1 MAFKFRE
8 YQVDAIA
15 AGVDFFTDQKKKYNG
30 LEILPTG
37 SGKSVVIAGIA
48 KDLPGKSVILQP
60 SKEILEQN
68 FQKFISYGFRAGIY
82 SASAGLRHIDDVTFA
97 TIGSIVKK
105 PHLFANFKNIIV
117 DECHLVN
124 PEEGMYHSFIKSLHG
139 AKVLGLTATPYRLAS
154 NSEGSELRF
163 LTRQTPRMF
172 NKILYYV
179 QNDVLFNAGHLA
191 PLKYFPIQVVDRT
204 RLTLNS
210 TGSDYTE
217 NSIRAYYREI
227 DMPSKT
233 IHYAERILK
242 QRRNLL
248 IFCGSLDEAY
258 KVGRA
263 LHAPVIDGDTDKEI
277 RKNVLRDFKAGKIR
291 CVVNV
296 KVLDTGFD
304 YPALET
310 VLISKSTMSL
320 AVYYQIVGRVMR
332 PHIYADG
339 SIKEGWVVDLGGNIN
354 LFGKIETM
362 QITTDERGLYMITNN
377 GRQLTN
383 VPFTRSIAA

>member
-1 MAFKFRE
+1 MSLKLRP
-8 YQVDAIA
+8 YQTEAIG
-15 AGVDFFTDQKKKYNG
+15 AGVDFFHQKKKYNG

-37 SGKSVVIAGIA
+37 SGKSLVIAGIA
-48 KDLPGKSVILQP
+48 KELPGKSVILQP

-68 FQKFISYGFRAGIY
+68 FQKYISYGFRAGIY
-82 SASAGLRHIDDVTFA
+82 SASAGIKHIDDVTFA

-105 PHLFANFKNIIV
+105 PHLFTKVKHIIS
-117 DECHLVN
+117 DECHLIN
-124 PEEGMYHSFIKSLHG
+124 PEEGMYHSFINSLPD

-154 NSEGSELRF
+154 GAEGSELRF

-172 NKILYYV
+172 NKVLYYV
-179 QNDVLFNAGHLA
+179 QNDVLFDAGHLA
-191 PLKYFPIQVVDRT
+191 PLKYFPIEVVDRT

-210 TGSDYTE
+210 AGSDYTD

-227 DMPSKT
+227 DMAGKT
-233 IHYAERILK
+233 IHYAQRILK

-248 IFCGSLDEAY
+248 IFCGSLEEAY
-258 KVGRA
+258 KVGKD
-263 LHAPVIDGDTDKEI
+263 LGAPVIDGDTDKEI
-277 RKNVLRDFKAGKIR
+277 RKNVLRDFKSGKIR

-304 YPALET
+304 YPALEA

-332 PHIYADG
+332 PYICPDG
-339 SIKEGWVVDLGGNIN
+339 SIKEAWVIDLGGNIK

-362 QITTDERGLYMITNN
+362 KITTDDRGKYMITNN

-383 VPFTRSIAA
+383 VPFTRSIAV

>member
-1 MAFKFRE
+1 MFKFRG
-8 YQVDAIA
+8 YQTEAIG
-15 AGVDFFTDQKKKYNG
+15 AGVDFFKDPKKKFNG

-37 SGKSVVIAGIA
+37 SGKSLVIAGIA
-48 KDLPGKSVILQP
+48 KELPGKSVILQP
-60 SKEILEQN
+60 SQEILVQN
-68 FQKFISYGFRAGIY
+68 YQKYTAYGFRAGIY
-82 SASAGLRHIDDVTFA
+82 SASSGIKHIEDVTFA

-105 PHLFANFKNIIV
+105 PHLFEKVRHIIS
-117 DECHLVN
+117 DECHLIN
-124 PEEGMYHSFIKSLHG
+124 PEEGMYHKFIKSLPH

-154 NSEGSELRF
+154 NGEGSELRF

-172 NKILYYV
+172 NKVLYYV

-204 RLTLNS
+204 RLTLNNK
-210 TGSDYTE
+210 GSDYTD
-217 NSIRAYYREI
+217 NSIKAYYREI

-233 IHYAERILK
+233 IHYAQRILK
-242 QRRNLL
+242 QRRSLL

-263 LHAPVIDGDTDKEI
+263 LGAPVIDGDTDKEI

-304 YPALET
+304 YPELEA

-332 PHIYADG
+332 PHVFADG
-339 SIKEGWVVDLGGNIN
+339 SVKEGWIIDLGGNIN

-362 QITTDERGLYMITNN
+362 RITQDDRGKYMITNN

-383 VPFTRSIAA
+383 VSFNRSIAA

>member
-1 MAFKFRE
+1 MAFKFRG
-8 YQVDAIA
+8 YQTEAIG
-15 AGVDFFTDQKKKYNG
+15 AGVDFFTDPKKKYNG

-37 SGKSVVIAGIA
+37 SGKSLVIAGIA
-48 KDLPGKSVILQP
+48 KELPGKSIILQP
-60 SKEILEQN
+60 SQEILVQN
-68 FQKFISYGFRAGIY
+68 YEKYTSYGFRAGIY
-82 SASAGLRHIDDVTFA
+82 SASAGIKHIEDVTFA

-105 PHLFANFKNIIV
+105 PHLFANVKHIIS
-117 DECHLVN
+117 DECHLIN
-124 PEEGMYHSFIKSLHG
+124 PEEGMYHKFIKSLPN

-172 NKILYYV
+172 NKVLYYV

-191 PLKYFPIQVVDRT
+191 PLKYFPIDVVDRT

-210 TGSDYTE
+210 AGSDYTD

-227 DMPSKT
+227 DMAGKV
-233 IHYAERILK
+233 IHYAQRILK

-248 IFCGSLDEAY
+248 VFCGSLEEAY

-263 LHAPVIDGDTDKEI
+263 LGAPVIEGNTDKEV
-277 RKNVLRDFKAGKIR
+277 RKKVLRDFKSGKER

-304 YPALET
+304 YPALEAT
-310 VLISKSTMSL
+310 FISKSTMSL
-320 AVYYQIVGRVMR
+320 AVFYQIVGRVMR
-332 PHIYADG
+332 PHVFADG
-339 SIKEGWVVDLGGNIN
+339 SVKEGWVIDLGGNYN

-362 QITTDERGLYMITNN
+362 KITTDERGKYMITNN

-383 VPFTRSIAA
+383 VPFNRPVAA

>member
-1 MAFKFRE
+1 MAFKLRG
-8 YQVDAIA
+8 YQTEAIG
-15 AGVDFFTDQKKKYNG
+15 AGVDFFTDPKKKYNG

-37 SGKSVVIAGIA
+37 SGKSIVIAGIA

-172 NKILYYV
+172 NKVLYYV
-179 QNDVLFNAGHLA
+179 QNDILFNAGHLA
-191 PLKYFPIQVVDRT
+191 PLKYYPIQVVDRT

-217 NSIRAYYREI
+217 NSIKAYYREI

-258 KVGRA
+258 KVGKA
-263 LHAPVIDGDTDKEI
+263 LNAPVIDGDTDKEI

-332 PHIYADG
+332 PYIHADG

-354 LFGKIETM
+354 LFGKIESM
-362 QITTDERGLYMITNN
+362 RITTDERGLYMITNN

>member
-1 MAFKFRE
+1 MAFKFRD
-8 YQVDAIA
+8 YQVEAIS
-15 AGVDFFTDQKKKYNG
+15 AGVDFFTDKKKKYNG

-48 KDLPGKSVILQP
+48 KELPGKSVILQP

-82 SASAGLRHIDDVTFA
+82 SASAGLRYVDDVTFA

-105 PHLFANFKNIIV
+105 PHLFASFKNIIV

-124 PEEGMYHSFIKSLHG
+124 PEEGMYHSFIKTLHG

-172 NKILYYV
+172 NKVLYYV

-191 PLKYFPIQVVDRT
+191 PLKYFPIKVIDRT

-210 TGSDYTE
+210 AGSDYTD

-227 DMPSKT
+227 DMAGKT
-233 IHYAERILK
+233 IHYAQRILK

-248 IFCGSLDEAY
+248 IFCGSLEEAY

-263 LHAPVIDGDTDKEI
+263 LNAPVIDGDTDKEI

-304 YPALET
+304 YPALEA

-332 PHIYADG
+332 PYIYDDG
-339 SIKEGWVVDLGGNIN
+339 SVKEGWVVDLGGNID
-354 LFGKIETM
+354 LFSKIETM
-362 QITTDERGLYMITNN
+362 RITKDERGLYMITNN

-383 VPFTRSIAA
+383 VPFNRSIAA